1 MSFAM
6 LDFTSALYLG
16 LRHATTSLCPWDELS
31 LGKPMVLDEPP
42 SSEVVAAGLAQLQG
56 CEAATMLPSTLH
68 LFWDMFGMLGTGR
81 IAILLDAGT
90 YPIARWGVE
99 RAAARGIPV
108 ERFAHHDV
116 EALARRVRHWMRA
129 GRRPVIVADGF
140 CPSCGKVAPVA
151 AYADIARACGG
162 QLVLDD
168 TQALGVLG
176 ANPDARNM
184 LGCGGG
190 GSLCWHGVHGPHIVV
205 GASLAKAFGAPVAV
219 LAGSVESVDW
229 FRRCSET
236 RIHCSPPSVAVLR
249 AASRA
254 LAINREQGDAIRRR
268 LVALVMR
275 LRDCFARVGL
285 MATGA
290 MPFPVQSFMAT
301 RGSNVD
307 ELYDGLLARGVRMLL
322 TKVCRSQ
329 QLRLSAIVTAAHSE
343 ADIDLA
349 ARAAAQLDH
358 AGHSLSGLCGEATW
372 IRR

>member
-1 MSFAM
+1 M

-31 LGKPMVLDEPP
+31 LGKPMMLDEPP
-42 SSEVVAAGLAQLQG
+42 LSEAVAAGLAELQG

-68 LFWDMFGMLGTGR
+68 LFWDLFGMLGTGR

-90 YPIARWGVE
+90 YPIARWGAE

-108 ERFAHHDV
+108 ERFAHHDAR
-116 EALARRVRHWMRA
+116 ALARRAEYWLRE

-151 AYADIARACGG
+151 AYARIAREAGG
-162 QLVLDD
+162 RLVLDD

-176 ANPDARNM
+176 ANPADRDA

-190 GSLCWHGVHGPHIVV
+190 GSLRWHGVRGPHVFV

-219 LAGSVESVDW
+219 LAGSADSLDW
-229 FRRCSET
+229 FRRRSET
-236 RIHCSPPSVAVLR
+236 RIHCSPPSVAVLS

-254 LAINREQGDAIRRR
+254 LAINRAHGDALRRR

-290 MPFPVQSFMAT
+290 MPFPVQSFTAL
-301 RGSNVD
+301 RGSSV
-307 ELYDGLLARGVRMLL
+307 EALYDGFRARGVRMLL

-329 QLRLSAIVTAAHSE
+329 QLRLSAIVTAAHSN
-343 ADIDLA
+343 ADIDFT
-349 ARAAAQLDH
+349 ARAAVQLDH
-358 AGHSLSGLCGEATW
+358 AGPSSSGLCGEAIW
-372 IRR
+372 IR